1 MGKGGQPLTG
11 SIRVATEADI
21 PGMHRVRVSVKEN
34 TLSHP
39 DRIGPADYRAM
50 LLKDGRGWVCELD
63 GEIAGFA
70 VADLKRANVW
80 ALFVAPE
87 YEKRGIG
94 RRLHDTMLD
103 WMFDTDPALNTV
115 WLGTAPESRAEGV
128 YLAAGW
134 ERIGLQ
140 PDGEI
145 RFEMSRARWRAKNSP
160 VDSLKTDG

>member
-1 MGKGGQPLTG
+1 MGKGGRPLTG
-11 SIRVATEADI
+11 IIRVAVEADI
-21 PGMHRVRVSVKEN
+21 AGMHRVRISVKEN
-34 TLSHP
+34 ALSRP

-50 LLKDGRGWVCELD
+50 ILEDGRGWVCELD

-87 YEKRGIG
+87 FERRGIG
-94 RRLHDTMLD
+94 RRLHDTMMD
-103 WMFDTDPALNTV
+103 WMFDADPALDRV
-115 WLGTAPESRAEGV
+115 WLGTAPDSRAEGV

-134 ERIGLQ
+134 DHIGLQ

-145 RFEMSRARWRAKNSP
+145 RFEMPRERWLAKK
-160 VDSLKTDG
+160 LAG